1 MTTIATTPDAN
12 LAATVAAAKP
22 RARAPRA
29 KKVAPAP
36 AVETP
41 PAPAAV
47 PVAPVLPE
55 PEEIELPAVVKTEQQ
70 PTTTPA
76 APAEAPVEDEK
87 KRKRSAG
94 KDKLLTDF
102 EALTAKLTPLLETQ
116 KTLWKE
122 FLKVKSD
129 TYRLLKLKTTE
140 RRTKDVS
147 NSGFMKPVRVSRE
160 LELFLQK
167 DNAQT
172 DKLTRAYLTATLCEY
187 IKKHNLQNPQD
198 KRIIRPDE
206 SLKRLFQLT
215 DAETEPL
222 TYYNIQ
228 KKIQSHIFKLDPPP
242 AEAAIGAT

>member
-1 MTTIATTPDAN
+1 MTTLSATPDAT
-12 LAATVAAAKP
+12 LAAPVAAAKP
-22 RARAPRA
+22 RARAPRS
-29 KKVAPAP
+29 KKVAPVPVSALV
-36 AVETP
+36 VEQ
-41 PAPAAV
+41 PAAV
-47 PVAPVLPE
+47 AAVAEMPE
-55 PEEIELPAVVKTEQQ
+55 PEEIELPVVA
-70 PTTTPA
+70 PA
-76 APAEAPVEDEK
+76 APAAAAPEAAPVEDEK
-87 KRKRSAG
+87 KRKRTAG

-102 EALTAKLTPLLETQ
+102 EALTTKLTPLLETQ

-198 KRIIRPDE
+198 KRIIRPDD

>member
-1 MTTIATTPDAN
+1 MTTLSATPDAT
-12 LAATVAAAKP
+12 LAAPVAAAKP
-22 RARAPRA
+22 RARAPRS
-29 KKVAPAP
+29 KKVAPVPVSALV
-36 AVETP
+36 VEQ
-41 PAPAAV
+41 PAAV
-47 PVAPVLPE
+47 AAVAEMPE
-55 PEEIELPAVVKTEQQ
+55 PEEIELPVVA
-70 PTTTPA
+70 PA
-76 APAEAPVEDEK
+76 APAAAAPEAAPVEDEK
-87 KRKRSAG
+87 KRKRTAG

-198 KRIIRPDE
+198 KRIIRPDD